1 MTDDGRD
8 TAYSARQAYQNYA
21 ASVAYGK
28 TSRLAGPLTLY
39 RRRVERRAITELL
52 VRVPQG
58 STVLDCPCGNGRWFD
73 LLAGRAGR
81 IIGVDI
87 SAAMLQR
94 ARARA
99 TELDIDV
106 DLIEGEV
113 ENLPLGDESV
123 DFTFSFALTK
133 HLPWPLQRRVL
144 AEFARVSRRGLIC
157 SFSVLTPISYALWRR
172 RGLVGSF
179 PVSRE
184 QLDWMAGQVGLR
196 TALMVR
202 CSTPV
207 GVERLV
213 LYDKHAHGGD
223 AAG

>member
-94 ARARA
+94 ARAR
-99 TELDIDV
+99 
-106 DLIEGEV
+106 
-113 ENLPLGDESV
+113 PS
-123 DFTFSFALTK
+123 S
-133 HLPWPLQRRVL
+133 
-144 AEFARVSRRGLIC
+144 
-157 SFSVLTPISYALWRR
+157 
-172 RGLVGSF
+172 
-179 PVSRE
+179 
-184 QLDWMAGQVGLR
+184 M
-196 TALMVR
+196 
-202 CSTPV
+202 STST
-207 GVERLV
+207 
-213 LYDKHAHGGD
+213 
-223 AAG
+223 